1 MHTPRFLLPGLLNQS
16 NRNMCIFQAQEFES
30 KYKQAKDDVDQLEQ
44 QAKEREVPLVTFA
57 A

>member
-1 MHTPRFLLPGLLNQS
+1 MLNQS